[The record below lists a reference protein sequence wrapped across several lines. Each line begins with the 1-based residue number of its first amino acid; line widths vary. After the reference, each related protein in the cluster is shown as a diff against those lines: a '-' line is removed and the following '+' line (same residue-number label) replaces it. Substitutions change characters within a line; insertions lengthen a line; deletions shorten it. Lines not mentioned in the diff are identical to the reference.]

1 MSSSALPGG
10 ELKFQVPGVWLTT
23 TKITNFDCL
32 TEKIHVLD
40 KLRSCMTDSAVD
52 CEFNTNELVMHFK

>member
-23 TKITNFDCL
+23 TKITNFDGL
-32 TEKIHVLD
+32 TEKIHGYFRKNTTVSLPSH
-40 KLRSCMTDSAVD
+40 SCYRYTRESI
-52 CEFNTNELVMHFK
+52 NSI